1 MITIFLEILVIFWRT
16 FTGVFF
22 GILSA
27 MIPFIDTVN
36 GLDMSIISKLLGIPA
51 VVLSA
56 IAFLTSLIKWIVK
69 NG

>member
-1 MITIFLEILVIFWRT
+1 MISVFFEIWQIFWRT
-16 FTGVFF
+16 FTGVSF

-27 MIPFIDTVN
+27 MIPFVNTVN
-36 GLDMSIISKLLGIPA
+36 GLDVSIISKLLSVPA